1 MGSLIVLTILNCWF
15 GGGGVGEDGCGGG
28 EASGGVSGDGNCGM
42 RCVIKLTSLLGE
54 T

>member
-1 MGSLIVLTILNCWF
+1 MGSLIVLAILNYWF
-15 GGGGVGEDGCGGG
+15 GGGGVGEDGDEEG

-42 RCVIKLTSLLGE
+42 CGLIKLTAFLGE